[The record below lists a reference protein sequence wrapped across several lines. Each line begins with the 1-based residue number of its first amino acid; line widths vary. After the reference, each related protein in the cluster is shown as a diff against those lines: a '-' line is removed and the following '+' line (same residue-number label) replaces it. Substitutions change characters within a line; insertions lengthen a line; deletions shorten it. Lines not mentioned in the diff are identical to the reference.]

1 MYATPI
7 HKGHKVI
14 PLMQASESIRD
25 DVKNRVGV
33 IEGYLK
39 FSRKCIDKA
48 EKTLE
53 RAEKEYPQLMEEL
66 HNFYMHL
73 HQLLIDRKNEQ
84 LQFLT
89 ETWSKLRYE
98 NYAMKAELTRICDYV

>member
-7 HKGHKVI
+7 HKGHKVV
-14 PLMQASESIRD
+14 PLTQAWESMKD
-25 DVKNRVGV
+25 GVKQRVGV

-39 FSRKCIDKA
+39 ASRKCIDKT
-48 EKTLE
+48 EKNLE
-53 RAEKEYPQLMEEL
+53 RAEREYPQLMEEL

-89 ETWSKLRYE
+89 ETWSKLRYQ
-98 NYAMKAELTRICDYV
+98 NYAMKA